1 MSLKFHLAPDQD
13 DRQFVTLIADRG
25 RVRRLR
31 RSPGLSLRT
40 RFRMRTMCVTG
51 LLWWRETSTSLPGLS
66 RRRLLSG
73 ITDARATTFGS
84 TSILMTWWA

>member
-25 RVRRLR
+25 RVRMIAKVARPVIEDAFPDADYVRDRLA
-31 RSPGLSLRT
+31 L
-40 RFRMRTMCVTG
+40 
-51 LLWWRETSTSLPGLS
+51 WRETSTSLPGLS